1 MSENHKKVCKALN
14 YFEHIFIFI
23 SASSGF
29 VSISLFPSLIGT
41 PVGIT
46 SSALE
51 LKLVQSLRE
60 LKSIH
65 QISRKTEK
73 TRDQNC
79 SIKQYSI
86 NW

>member
-51 LKLVQSLRE
+51 LKTCAIIAGVKKYTSNIKKNRE
-60 LKSIH
+60 
-65 QISRKTEK
+65 
-73 TRDQNC
+73 N
-79 SIKQYSI
+79 
-86 NW
+86 